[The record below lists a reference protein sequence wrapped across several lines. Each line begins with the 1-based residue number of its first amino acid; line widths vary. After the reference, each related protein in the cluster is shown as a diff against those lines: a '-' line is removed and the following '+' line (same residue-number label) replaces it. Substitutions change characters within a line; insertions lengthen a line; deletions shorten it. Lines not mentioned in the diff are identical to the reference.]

1 MSAPRL
7 EIDLGKIHHNT
18 HTLTRAL
25 TARGVSVTAVTKA
38 CLGSPQI
45 AATLLDAGVNGLA
58 DSRIENIE
66 TMRGGAVSATMTLI
80 RSPMLSQ
87 VPRIVRHADI
97 SFNTELAV
105 IRALSEA
112 AQAQRL
118 THGIVLMVELGDIR
132 EGIMP
137 ADLQDVARQTLL
149 LPNLKLRGI
158 GANLA
163 CRSGVV
169 PDAGKMTELSALVG
183 AIEARFDLKLDI
195 VSGGNSANL
204 DWALGGAPLGRVT
217 NLRLGE
223 SILLGLQPLRREKI
237 PGLHTD
243 AVTFVGEVIESKT
256 KPSQPWGYFGLTP
269 FGEKPPGVQPGP
281 PSTVTQT
288 ILAIG
293 HQDTDPGG
301 LRPPAGIEILSG
313 AGSDHLVIE
322 SRNQRLQVGDE
333 VRFQPN
339 YSALVRAMSSPF
351 VDKELLTG
359 SRQPATPPPGGRRSL
374 RTSVQQ
380 PVTAHPGSA
389 GETGGALDRNYRRRH
404 RLRRAISNR

>member
-18 HTLTRAL
+18 HTLARAL
-25 TARGVSVTAVTKA
+25 TTRGVSVTAVTKA

-45 AATLLDAGVNGLA
+45 AATLLNAGVNRLA
-58 DSRIENIE
+58 DSLIENIE
-66 TMRGGAVSATMTLI
+66 TMRGAAVCATMTLI

-97 SFNTELAV
+97 SFTTELAV

-137 ADLQDVARQTLL
+137 ADLLTVARQTLR
-149 LPNLKLRGI
+149 LPNLKLD
-158 GANLA
+158 
-163 CRSGVV
+163 V
-169 PDAGKMTELSALVG
+169 
-183 AIEARFDLKLDI
+183 

-204 DWALGGAPLGRVT
+204 DWALGGAPLGRVN

-223 SILLGLQPLRREKI
+223 SILLGLQPLRREQI
-237 PGLHTD
+237 PGLHSD
-243 AVTFVGEVIESKT
+243 AVTLVGEVIESKT
-256 KPSQPWGYFGLTP
+256 KPSQPWGDCGLTS
-269 FGEKPPGVQPGP
+269 FGEKPPGVHPVP

-301 LRPPAGIEILSG
+301 LRPPSAIETLSG
-313 AGSDHLVIE
+313 AGSDHLVIG
-322 SRNQRLQVGDE
+322 SHNQRLQIGDE
-333 VRFQPN
+333 IRFQPN

-351 VDKELLTG
+351 VHKELLTG
-359 SRQPATPPPGGRRSL
+359 SGQPATPPPGTRHSP
-374 RTSVQQ
+374 RTGVQQ
-380 PVTAHPGSA
+380 PMTTHPGSA
-389 GETGGALDRNYRRRH
+389 GETGGALDRNYGRGH
-404 RLRRAISNR
+404 RSRRAISNR